1 MSNPKN
7 INFVKNLVASY
18 PDKDLFTFAEV
29 KALPGQGIS
38 VPGAFWSAIVEG
50 TKPRLWSV
58 SKFCADNGIV
68 LEHPVPSN
76 PVPVKEEEKMDLV
89 IETRTNVD
97 EPVNI
102 DAREYIPSVDPD
114 FVPTGD
120 NYEII
125 SRIIDSKEFFPCY
138 IYGISGVGK
147 TASIEHI
154 CATNNRPFFRVQITQ
169 ETMDEDLIGSM
180 KLVNGNTVW
189 QDGPVIKAYRTGG
202 IVVLDECDLNSSL
215 MILQPILEKKPFYI
229 KQTGE
234 LVSPKDG
241 FNVFATGNTKG
252 DGTDARYIGTTV
264 LNEAFLERFAIT
276 LEQGCLPIEE
286 EKKIALAEQ
295 RQKEKGNDI
304 TVAHYDMRFLKP
316 IDEELLHEVGTR
328 FRKIITLE
336 DGVVRGGLG
345 SAVLE
350 YMADHGFTPVVKRL
364 GLPDTFVEHGTI
376 PELQHIVGIDSDAI
390 QSQLNDFLTT

>member
-1 MSNPKN
+1 MSSPKN
-7 INFVKNLVASY
+7 VNFVKNLVANY

-38 VPGAFWSAIVEG
+38 VPGAFWDAIVEG

-58 SKFCADNGIV
+58 SKFCVDNGIV
-68 LEHPVPSN
+68 LENPIPTN

-102 DAREYIPSVDPD
+102 DAKEYIPSVDPD

-125 SRIIDSKEFFPCY
+125 SRIIESKEFFPCY

-234 LVSPKDG
+234 LVNPKDG

-276 LEQGCLPIEE
+276 LEQGYLPIEE
-286 EKKIALAEQ
+286 EKEIAKLFCDNNNIKISTKLLNELMKLVSLSREQYVNNNCSGAYISTRRIRFILKAYKMTSNMLVSLDMCLARYSNTDRE
-295 RQKEKGNDI
+295 
-304 TVAHYDMRFLKP
+304 A
-316 IDEELLHEVGTR
+316 
-328 FRKIITLE
+328 
-336 DGVVRGGLG
+336 
-345 SAVLE
+345 
-350 YMADHGFTPVVKRL
+350 L
-364 GLPDTFVEHGTI
+364 GLIWNSIH
-376 PELQHIVGIDSDAI
+376 
-390 QSQLNDFLTT
+390 TTDEN